1 MTETRL
7 QEQLPRVP
15 LAKQGRDIKQKC
27 GRTAC
32 RESSQEKWME
42 AEGLCLLHAA
52 RADLLSLSRSQACRS
67 VTKTTHWKAG
77 CGKTACPVW
86 REGWPSGHP
95 YPYPEERRQERS
107 SRGKLIRCRLEA
119 LRYSR
124 LET

>member
-15 LAKQGRDIKQKC
+15 LAKQGRDIKQQC

-42 AEGLCLLHAA
+42 AEGLCLFHAA
-52 RADLLSLSRSQACRS
+52 RADLLSLSQSQACRS
-67 VTKTTHWKAG
+67 VTKTTNWKAG

-95 YPYPEERRQERS
+95 YPYLTDS
-107 SRGKLIRCRLEA
+107 SNRTLLPNCDCHSRKSKLV
-119 LRYSR
+119 
-124 LET
+124 

>member
-15 LAKQGRDIKQKC
+15 LAKQGRDRKQKC

-52 RADLLSLSRSQACRS
+52 WVDLLSLSQSKACRS
-67 VTKTTHWKAG
+67 INRPPTGKPDAG
-77 CGKTACPVW
+77 KPPV
-86 REGWPSGHP
+86 RFGGRGGLRAIPTPSAP
-95 YPYPEERRQERS
+95 RTRDAA
-107 SRGKLIRCRLEA
+107 KK
-119 LRYSR
+119 
-124 LET
+124 